1 MKVLR
6 VEAIGLPLFKEK
18 LDITFYAQQRVSE
31 ENKSILYSVSET
43 PPLYLN
49 TANAFIG
56 INASGKTSILKAFE
70 LAASLLR
77 GESLNHIAS
86 RNLIGGSEHAIF
98 RTCFLSNDNHIFCL
112 ETAITSRLSRL
123 GEYIYTIADEKI
135 WKKNLNSVKSK
146 KYLTDFSDMQ
156 PVAIRQKD
164 ERYLPDDVSFIIGHN
179 KETGD
184 SLDLLSLMTYTNMN
198 ILPFSEDIPLEAV
211 RYLDSTIEN
220 LYFEKDGEKLLI
232 HLKFWNTEEII
243 INNAAK
249 LEQYLSSGTIKGIMT
264 FSMLKDVLCSGGYL
278 LIDEIENHF
287 NKEIVMT
294 ILRFFLDSSLNK
306 KGGILVFTTHYP
318 EILDEYERNDS
329 IYIVRNR
336 NGITA
341 KNLSQIL
348 HRNDIRKSDA
358 YQSGFLE
365 GTTPQYEAYIK
376 LKESVSKGGY

>member
-1 MKVLR
+1 MKILR
-6 VEAIGLPLFKEK
+6 IEAVGLPLFKEK
-18 LDITFYAQQRVSE
+18 LDITFYAQQRVNE

-198 ILPFSEDIPLEAV
+198 ILPFSEDIPLDAV

>member
-1 MKVLR
+1 MKILR
-6 VEAIGLPLFKEK
+6 IEAIGLPLFKEK

-98 RTCFLSNDNHIFCL
+98 RTCFFSNDNHIFCL

-341 KNLSQIL
+341 KNLSQLL

>member
-1 MKVLR
+1 MKILR
-6 VEAIGLPLFKEK
+6 IEAIGLPLFKEK

-329 IYIVRNR
+329 IYLVRNR

>member
-1 MKVLR
+1 MKILR
-6 VEAIGLPLFKEK
+6 IEAIGLPLFKEK

-86 RNLIGGSEHAIF
+86 KNLIGGSEHAIF

-198 ILPFSEDIPLEAV
+198 ILPFSEDIPLDAV

-318 EILDEYERNDS
+318 EILDEYERN
-329 IYIVRNR
+329 RFPR
-336 NGITA
+336 
-341 KNLSQIL
+341 
-348 HRNDIRKSDA
+348 RNDP
-358 YQSGFLE
+358 
-365 GTTPQYEAYIK
+365 T
-376 LKESVSKGGY
+376 V

>member
-1 MKVLR
+1 MKILR
-6 VEAIGLPLFKEK
+6 IEAIGLPLFKEK

-220 LYFEKDGEKLLI
+220 LHFEKDGEKLLI

>member
-1 MKVLR
+1 MKILR
-6 VEAIGLPLFKEK
+6 IEAIGLPLFKEK

-86 RNLIGGSEHAIF
+86 KNLIGGSEHAIF

-198 ILPFSEDIPLEAV
+198 ILPFSEDIPLDAV

>member
-1 MKVLR
+1 MKILR
-6 VEAIGLPLFKEK
+6 IEAIGLPLFKEK

-198 ILPFSEDIPLEAV
+198 ILPFSEDIPLDAV

-220 LYFEKDGEKLLI
+220 LYFEKDGEKILI

>member
-1 MKVLR
+1 MKILR
-6 VEAIGLPLFKEK
+6 IEAIGLPLFKEK

-70 LAASLLR
+70 IAASLLR

-198 ILPFSEDIPLEAV
+198 ILPFSEDIPLDAV

>member
-1 MKVLR
+1 MKILR
-6 VEAIGLPLFKEK
+6 IEAIGLPLFKEK

-98 RTCFLSNDNHIFCL
+98 RTCFFSNDNHIFCL

>member
-1 MKVLR
+1 MKILR
-6 VEAIGLPLFKEK
+6 IEAIGLPLFKEK

-198 ILPFSEDIPLEAV
+198 ILPFSEDIPLDAV

-278 LIDEIENHF
+278 LIDEIESHF

>member
-1 MKVLR
+1 MKILR
-6 VEAIGLPLFKEK
+6 IEAIGLPLFKEK

-135 WKKNLNSVKSK
+135 WKKTLNSVKSK

-198 ILPFSEDIPLEAV
+198 ILPFSEDIPLDAV

>member
-1 MKVLR
+1 MKILR
-6 VEAIGLPLFKEK
+6 IEAIGLPLFKEK

-198 ILPFSEDIPLEAV
+198 ILPFSEDIPLDAV

>member
-1 MKVLR
+1 MKILR
-6 VEAIGLPLFKEK
+6 IEAVGLPLFKEK

-198 ILPFSEDIPLEAV
+198 ILPFSEDIPLDAV

-278 LIDEIENHF
+278 LIDEIESHF